1 MWFLFQGCQE
11 GTWLKDTRCFLQSFP
26 LAQRLVPIAS
36 VSFSSSLSFCHR
48 YCAFR
53 ACSSN
58 YNNRR
63 IQFMYSTYWEEWVK
77 ISSDRDWLR
86 LRRYAPGNRSA
97 AFYETHRA
105 DTSLPPTP
113 FPSHYNSEI
122 VSFTFLFIIILYYLL
137 CYFTRYIVTCYR
149 LLSLLLRLL

>member
-11 GTWLKDTRCFLQSFP
+11 GTWLKDTRCFLQSFH
-26 LAQRLVPIAS
+26 LARRLAPIAP
-36 VSFSSSLSFCHR
+36 VSFSSSLSLCHR

-53 ACSSN
+53 ARSPV

-63 IQFMYSTYWEEWVK
+63 IQFMYSTYWVK
-77 ISSDRDWLR
+77 ISSDRNWLR

-113 FPSHYNSEI
+113 LPSHYNSEI
-122 VSFTFLFIIILYYLL
+122 VSFTLLFTFIIILYYLL
-137 CYFTRYIVTCYR
+137 CYFTRYIVTRYR